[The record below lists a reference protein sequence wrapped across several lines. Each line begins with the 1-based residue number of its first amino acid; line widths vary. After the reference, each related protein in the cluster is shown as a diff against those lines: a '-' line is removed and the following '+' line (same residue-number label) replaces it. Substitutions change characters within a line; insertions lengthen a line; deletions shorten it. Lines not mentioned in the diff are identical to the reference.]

1 MIRKSVIFI
10 IGFTCLIISFSQQHD
25 PTSNQYL
32 KEYLEADKIYRDA
45 ERLSQRT
52 DYNSRTEDQEKKMN
66 HRVLEQFR
74 KVLPLAEK
82 NHDDSIAFHCYY
94 KIGVLEHY
102 FENIQAAR
110 KAYRKA
116 IELKERLPQLPDS
129 FLFKTHLYAGIIN
142 YQMNFFDSALHH
154 YKTAERIAG
163 RYEKPLSESQRL
175 YNTLGVLYYET
186 GNYRQAKNYFEKAL
200 SVLTPATP
208 FYQAL
213 SVNYRNNLASVY
225 IRLEEYDK
233 ADSIYKSLLAYNITK
248 DEILHNLGSIN
259 LTLGAFQKALQYFRQ
274 VQYSGSKK
282 VRLLNDMGL
291 AFAGLKEFDSA
302 TYYLQ
307 WALEENRKWNGRLKT
322 TAHGLTLKYLGD
334 LYAEQNRLMQSA
346 TLYQQAI
353 IQLAANF
360 NDSSIYHNPEQ
371 FSGIFSYIHLFST
384 LTSKAEVL
392 EKIYNQENQLTFLQA
407 ALDAYRSA
415 FRLADYVEKTYD
427 SDEARIF
434 LNRIKYS
441 EHDKP
446 IQISLTLYEKTGAIR
461 FLEEAYRFDQQNKAS
476 ILSLNVK
483 ESELRSTNNAL
494 TDLFREEAALKTAIA
509 RLTLKTTQV
518 TDSLQQKQISESIR
532 DYEIRLSRLHEKMN
546 EDPAYRLKKS
556 PDRIPP
562 VNGIRRLLDNTTAV
576 MSYHLSESE
585 LLILL
590 ISRQH
595 FDYARVP
602 VNDTFFRSI
611 DTLKNLLHRV
621 QPDERYTGQPVA
633 AWLYQK
639 LIAPV
644 IKKLNRI
651 EHLIIMPDDELHY
664 LPFEAL
670 VDEGRKYLLER
681 FSVQYQFSTALLAA
695 EVSPPKKNGLLAF
708 APFSEKAFENPA
720 FTLLPSS
727 ADEVNGLKG
736 KIYTDSLATKKNFLL
751 YAKNFPVI
759 HLATHAVINHTNPM
773 LSYIAFYPADKKD
786 PQDYLLYAGEIY
798 NLQLDSTDLVILSA
812 CETGSGSLVK
822 GEGLMSLSRAF
833 AYTGCPNIITSLW
846 KAEDQTTS
854 FLTQRLHHY
863 LGRNLRKDKALQLA
877 KLDFLNNN
885 QIESRFKSPAFWSHL
900 IYIGPFSPAR
910 SSSNWWWFAGTI
922 VILGVLV
929 YLAGKLKRS

>member
-1 MIRKSVIFI
+1 MIRKSIIFFI
-10 IGFTCLIISFSQQHD
+10 CFVSLILSFSQIEE
-25 PTSNQYL
+25 PARNAYL
-32 KEYLEADKIYRDA
+32 KEYREADKIYREA
-45 ERLSQRT
+45 EALSQRP
-52 DYNSRTEDQEKKMN
+52 DYNSRTEEQEKKMN
-66 HRVLEQFR
+66 HRALEQFR
-74 KVLPLAEK
+74 EVLSLAEK

-102 FENIQAAR
+102 FDNVEAAR

-116 IELKERLPQLPDS
+116 IDLKEHLPRLPDS
-129 FLFKTHLYAGIIN
+129 FLFKTHLYAGIID
-142 YQMNFFDSALHH
+142 YQMNFFDSALHN
-154 YKTAERIAG
+154 YKTAERIASI
-163 RYEKPLSESQRL
+163 YPKPLSESQRL

-213 SVNYRNNLASVY
+213 SVNYRNNLASVF

-259 LTLGAFQKALQYFRQ
+259 LTLGAFKKALQYFRQ
-274 VQYSGSKK
+274 VQYSSSKK

-291 AFAGLKEFDSA
+291 AFAGMKEFDSA
-302 TYYLQ
+302 AHYFQL
-307 WALEENRKWNGRLKT
+307 ALEENRKWNAGLKN

-334 LYAEQNRLMQSA
+334 LHAEQNRLMQSA
-346 TLYQQAI
+346 ALYQQAI
-353 IQLAANF
+353 IQFAVPF
-360 NDSSIYHNPEQ
+360 NDSSLFHNPEQ

-384 LTSKAEVL
+384 LTAKAEVL
-392 EKIYNQENQLTFLQA
+392 EKIYSRENQLAFLQA

-446 IQISLTLYEKTGAIR
+446 IQISLSLYEKTGDTR

-476 ILSLNVK
+476 ILLLNIK
-483 ESELRSTNNAL
+483 ESEIRSATNAL
-494 TDLFREEAALKTAIA
+494 SDLFREEAAIKSAIT
-509 RLTLKTTQV
+509 RLTLKVNQL

-532 DYEIRLSRLHEKMN
+532 DYEIRLSRLHERMN

-562 VNGIRRLLDNTTAV
+562 VNEVRRLLDNTSAV
-576 MSYHLSESE
+576 LSYHLAESE

-595 FDYARVP
+595 FDYARVQL
-602 VNDTFFRSI
+602 NDTFFRRI

-651 EHLIIMPDDELHY
+651 EHLIIIPDDELHY

-670 VDEGRKYLLER
+670 VDEGKKYLLER
-681 FSVQYQFSTALLAA
+681 FSVQYQFSAALLAA

-708 APFSEKAFENPA
+708 APFSEKAFEHPV

-727 ADEVNGLKG
+727 ADEVKGLKG
-736 KIYTDSLATKKNFLL
+736 KIFTDSTATKKNFLL
-751 YAKNFPVI
+751 YARNFPVI
-759 HLATHAVINHTNPM
+759 HLATHAVINHSNPM
-773 LSYIAFYPADKKD
+773 LSYIAFYPGDKKD
-786 PQDYLLYAGEIY
+786 PQDFLLYAGEIY
-798 NLQLDSTDLVILSA
+798 NLQLDSTDLIILSA

-863 LGRNLRKDKALQLA
+863 LGQNLRKHKALQLA
-877 KLDFLNNN
+877 KLDLLNNN
-885 QIESRFKSPAFWSHL
+885 RIEYRFKSPAFWSHL
-900 IYIGPFSPAR
+900 IYIGPYSPAR
-910 SSSNWWWFAGTI
+910 SSSNWWWFAATI
-922 VILGVLV
+922 VILGALV
-929 YLAGKLKRS
+929 YLAGKLKRN